1 MEQFSNSGDA
11 KDLYDLEIYKFNYN
25 LLDAN

>member
-11 KDLYDLEIYKFNYN
+11 KDLNDLEIYKFNYN